1 MASWEYLQNILGPQ
15 GTPGTPGA
23 PGADGSPGTPG
34 ADGFSPVASVEQ
46 TDDGATITITDKT
59 HTSVANIKNGKDGKK
74 GYSPI
79 VTVEQTDNG
88 ATITAINEGAIIYTA
103 DVKNG
108 KDGTP
113 GTNGKNGST
122 FTPTVSESNGQY
134 TMSWS
139 NDGDLSNPAS
149 VSWHNGADGAPGEQG
164 NPGPGVAAGGTTGQK
179 LVKKTNVD
187 YDTEWVDDT
196 SGGLPAGGTTG
207 AVLTIGSDGNPT
219 WSSAM
224 GYTPNPVGGSGP
236 NAKTVSYSIPA
247 NSNGKSYTARLEG
260 NGYGLLIIRV
270 TNVYEG
276 NMGGAYQ
283 FYKYYDEGG
292 VVKTLNYSSGF
303 GTQYRPDTP
312 SISIVDNQITVT
324 INVDSYEFEGTFEVS
339 YYYTD
344 NTNHELIQY
353 KPQYKEGVF
362 DFDHRTLEYTI
373 PYGLIVNESFNFY
386 PMFKPGVNNAY
397 STNESALVKLADGS
411 STLILEGSYPQ
422 AMQNQAY
429 SSSSPIKGPSVN
441 IDTET
446 HKLTISVASDISDK
460 DMFNTTVPV
469 KIYPI

>member
-15 GTPGTPGA
+15 GTPGAPGA
-23 PGADGSPGTPG
+23 PGADGAPGTPGTPG

-59 HTSVANIKNGKDGKK
+59 HTSTANIKNGKDGKK
-74 GYSPI
+74 GYSPL
-79 VTVEQTDNG
+79 VTVEQKDDG

-103 DVKNG
+103 KVKNG
-108 KDGTP
+108 TDGAPGAPGAPGTP
-113 GTNGKNGST
+113 GT
-122 FTPTVSESNGQY
+122 
-134 TMSWS
+134 
-139 NDGDLSNPAS
+139 
-149 VSWHNGADGAPGEQG
+149 DGAPGAPG
-164 NPGPGVAAGGTTGQK
+164 APGPGVAAGGTTGQK
-179 LVKKTNVD
+179 LVKKTDVD

-196 SGGLPAGGTTG
+196 GGGLPAGGTTG

-247 NSNGKSYTARLEG
+247 NSNGKSYTATLEG
-260 NGYGLLIIRV
+260 NGYGLLIVRV
-270 TNVYEG
+270 TNVFEG

-303 GTQYRPDTP
+303 GKQYRPDTP
-312 SISIVDNQITVT
+312 SISIVNNQITVT
-324 INVDSYEFEGTFEVS
+324 INVNSYEFEGTFEVS

-353 KPQYKEGVF
+353 KPQYEEGVF
-362 DFDHRTLEYTI
+362 DRNHRTLEYTI

-397 STNESALVKLADGS
+397 STNETALVKLADGS

-422 AMQNQAY
+422 TMQNQDA
-429 SSSSPIKGPSVN
+429 SQSNNIKGPRVN
-441 IDTET
+441 IDAET
-446 HKLTISVASDISDK
+446 HKLTISVASDIIGEYDN
-460 DMFNTTVPV
+460 DIFNTTESV

>member
-23 PGADGSPGTPG
+23 PGADGAPGTPG

-59 HTSVANIKNGKDGKK
+59 HTSVANVKNGKNGKDG
-74 GYSPI
+74 YSPL
-79 VTVEQTDNG
+79 VTVYQNDDG
-88 ATITAINEGAIIYTA
+88 AVITAINKDGIVYTA

-108 KDGTP
+108 KDGAP
-113 GTNGKNGST
+113 GAPGA
-122 FTPTVSESNGQY
+122 P
-134 TMSWS
+134 
-139 NDGDLSNPAS
+139 
-149 VSWHNGADGAPGEQG
+149 GADGAPGAQG

-247 NSNGKSYTARLEG
+247 NSNGKSYTATLEG
-260 NGYGLLIIRV
+260 NGYGLLIVRV
-270 TNVYEG
+270 TNVFEG
-276 NMGGAYQ
+276 NLCGAYQ

-324 INVDSYEFEGTFEVS
+324 INVNNYLFEGTFEVS

-353 KPQYKEGVF
+353 KPQYEPGVF

-422 AMQNQAY
+422 TMQNQVY
-429 SSSSPIKGPSVN
+429 SQSNTILGPRVN
-441 IDTET
+441 IDAET
-446 HKLTISVASDISDK
+446 HKLTISVPSDIVNNDK
-460 DMFNTTVPV
+460 MFNTTEPV

>member
-1 MASWEYLQNILGPQ
+1 
-15 GTPGTPGA
+15 
-23 PGADGSPGTPG
+23 
-34 ADGFSPVASVEQ
+34 
-46 TDDGATITITDKT
+46 
-59 HTSVANIKNGKDGKK
+59 
-74 GYSPI
+74 
-79 VTVEQTDNG
+79 
-88 ATITAINEGAIIYTA
+88 
-103 DVKNG
+103 
-108 KDGTP
+108 
-113 GTNGKNGST
+113 
-122 FTPTVSESNGQY
+122 
-134 TMSWS
+134 MSWS

-149 VSWHNGADGAPGEQG
+149 VSWHNGADGAPGAQG

-247 NSNGKSYTARLEG
+247 NSKGKSYTATLEG
-260 NGYGLLIIRV
+260 NGYGLLIVRV
-270 TNVYEG
+270 TNVFEG

-324 INVDSYEFEGTFEVS
+324 INVSNYLFEGTFEVS

-353 KPQYKEGVF
+353 KPQYEEGVF

-411 STLILEGSYPQ
+411 STLILEGAYPQ
-422 AMQNQAY
+422 SMQNQAY
-429 SSSSPIKGPSVN
+429 SSSSTIKGPTMN
-441 IDTET
+441 IDASTN
-446 HKLTISVASDISDK
+446 KLTISVASDISDK
-460 DMFNTTVPV
+460 DMFNTTESV